1 MQSIQ
6 NYIAFKNESSHGCE
20 KWIFETFVGF
30 EVFLKEAR
38 IPPLTKEKWPSA
50 VYPVA
55 GITAG
60 YRVENRVFII
70 KLTRIKTSELFIS
83 KFDPVMKPYIDQ
95 NC

>member
-1 MQSIQ
+1 MK
-6 NYIAFKNESSHGCE
+6 AVMFMKNEYL
-20 KWIFETFVGF
+20 KPLWVLRF
-30 EVFLKEAR
+30 FLKEAR

-55 GITAG
+55 GITAD

-70 KLTRIKTSELFIS
+70 KITRIKISELLIR
-83 KFDPVMKPYIDQ
+83 KFDPVMKPYPDQ